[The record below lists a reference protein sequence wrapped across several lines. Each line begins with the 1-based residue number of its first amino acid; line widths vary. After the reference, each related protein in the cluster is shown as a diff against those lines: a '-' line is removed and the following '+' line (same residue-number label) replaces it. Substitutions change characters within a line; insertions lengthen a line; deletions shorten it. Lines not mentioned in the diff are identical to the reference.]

1 MMTDGQTYGHTDR
14 VAAVELDDADPLAS
28 VRDRFML
35 PSGVIYLDGNS
46 LGALP
51 RGVRERVGE
60 VVGTEWGR
68 DLIGSWNT
76 AGWIDLPVRVAGK
89 IAALIGADPDEVAVA
104 DSTSVNVFKLLGAAV
119 AMRPDRPV
127 IVMEPTTFPTDGYVA
142 ASVAQTYG
150 LQLRWCD
157 PADPLA
163 AVGRDT
169 AVLSLTHV
177 DYRTGRVY
185 DQQQVTAGAHAAGAL
200 MMWDLCHTAGA
211 LPFDLHAIDA
221 DLAVGCT
228 YKYLNGGPGAPAYA
242 FAARRL
248 HSDIAQP
255 LTGWMGHASP
265 FEMHRD
271 YAPSAGMRR
280 FQVGT
285 PPILALSALDAALDA
300 FGGVELA
307 ALRAKSLQLTSLF
320 IELVQARTD
329 LDVVTPLDPE
339 RRGSQVSLRHESA
352 YGLVQAL
359 IARGVVGD
367 FRTPDIA
374 RFGFAPLYLRAVDV
388 WDAVEQ
394 LVQVLR
400 GEEYARPEYAVRA
413 AVT

>member
-1 MMTDGQTYGHTDR
+1 MQMKGHIDRGTAERMDG
-14 VAAVELDDADPLAS
+14 ADPLAAT
-28 VRDRFML
+28 RDRFAL

-51 RGVRERVGE
+51 RGVTERVAE
-60 VVGTEWGR
+60 VLEAEWGR

-76 AGWIDLPVRVAGK
+76 AGWIDLPGRVAGR

-104 DSTSVNVFKLLGAAV
+104 DSTSVNVFKLLAAAV
-119 AMRPDRPV
+119 ALRPDRRV
-127 IVMEPTTFPTDGYVA
+127 IVMEPSTFPTDGYVA
-142 ASVAQTYG
+142 TSVAQTYG
-150 LQLRWCD
+150 LELRWCD

-163 AVGRDT
+163 AVGTDT

-185 DQQQVTAGAHAAGAL
+185 DQERITAGAHAAGAL

-211 LPFDLHAIDA
+211 LPFDLHATGA

-248 HSDIAQP
+248 HSGLTQP
-255 LTGWMGHASP
+255 LTGWMGHAEP
-265 FEMHRD
+265 FEMRRD
-271 YAPSAGMRR
+271 YVPSAGMRR

-285 PPILALSALDAALDA
+285 PPIIALSALDAALDA
-300 FGGVELA
+300 FDGVELA

-320 IELVQARTD
+320 IELVRARTD
-329 LDVVTPLDPE
+329 LEVVTPLDPE
-339 RRGSQVSLRHESA
+339 RRGSQVSLRHPSA
-352 YGLVQAL
+352 YGVVQAL

-367 FRTPDIA
+367 FRNPDIA

-394 LVQVLR
+394 LVQVLQD
-400 GEEYARPEYAVRA
+400 EEYVRPSYAVRA

>member
-1 MMTDGQTYGHTDR
+1 MQQMSGGIDR
-14 VAAVELDDADPLAS
+14 LTAEQMDRADPLAAT
-28 VRDRFML
+28 RDRFAL
-35 PSGVIYLDGNS
+35 PPGVIYLDGNS

-51 RGVRERVGE
+51 RGVTERVAE
-60 VVGTEWGR
+60 VLEAEWGR

-76 AGWIDLPVRVAGK
+76 AGWIDLPGRVAGR

-104 DSTSVNVFKLLGAAV
+104 DSTSVNVFKLLAAAV
-119 AMRPDRPV
+119 ALRPDRRV
-127 IVMEPTTFPTDGYVA
+127 IVMEPSTFPTDGYVA

-150 LQLRWCD
+150 LELRWCD

-163 AVGRDT
+163 AVGADT

-185 DQQQVTAGAHAAGAL
+185 DQVQITAGAHAAGAL

-211 LPFDLHAIDA
+211 LPFDLHATGA

-248 HSDIAQP
+248 HSDLSQP
-255 LTGWMGHASP
+255 LTGWMGHAEP
-265 FEMHRD
+265 FEMRRD
-271 YAPSAGMRR
+271 YVPSAGMRR

-285 PPILALSALDAALDA
+285 PPIIALSALDAALDA
-300 FGGVELA
+300 FDGVELA

-320 IELVQARTD
+320 IELVRARTD
-329 LDVVTPLDPE
+329 LEVVTPLDPE
-339 RRGSQVSLRHESA
+339 RRGSQVSLRHPAA
-352 YGLVQAL
+352 YGVAQAL

-394 LVQVLR
+394 LVQVLQD
-400 GEEYARPEYAVRA
+400 EEYARPAYAVRA